1 MSAILAGDLRIR
13 RQSLHDVV
21 VDRLR
26 DLIVEGLLQPGQ
38 RLNERLLCEQ
48 MGVSRT
54 PLRESFKVLA
64 SEGLIEIL
72 PNRGATVAPLTTDE
86 LREVVDVLS
95 GLEAVVG
102 PLVVRNID
110 DAGIA
115 KLETLHRTMLEH
127 HRQQDLPAYF
137 RVNQEIHL
145 LLVEST
151 GNRTLLETYTALNLR
166 IRRYRYMANLASDRW
181 AQAVAEHEKIMQALC
196 HRDGQALGRLLQ
208 AHLRAK
214 AEHVLLSGL
223 TDAASEFGSY
233 RERKPLA

>member
-1 MSAILAGDLRIR
+1 MSALSVGDLRIQ

-26 DLIVEGLLQPGQ
+26 DLIVEGVLPPGQ

-48 MGVSRT
+48 LGVSRT

-72 PNRGATVAPLTTDE
+72 PNRGATVAPLTTAE

-102 PLVVRNID
+102 PLVVANID
-110 DAGIA
+110 EAGIEQ
-115 KLETLHRTMLEH
+115 LESLHRDMLEH
-127 HRQQDLPAYF
+127 YRQQDLPAYF

-151 GNRTLLETYTALNLR
+151 GNRTLLDTYTALNLR
-166 IRRYRYMANLASDRW
+166 IRRYRYMANLANERW
-181 AQAVAEHEKIMQALC
+181 AQAVAEHEEIMRALRR
-196 HRDGQALGRLLQ
+196 RDGQALGHLLQ
-208 AHLRAK
+208 THLRTK
-214 AEHVLLSGL
+214 AEHLLHSGL
-223 TDAASEFGSY
+223 TDTTSPRSAAE
-233 RERKPLA
+233 

>member
-1 MSAILAGDLRIR
+1 MSALSFGDLRIQ

-26 DLIVEGLLQPGQ
+26 DLIVEGVLPPGQ

-48 MGVSRT
+48 LGVSRT

-72 PNRGATVAPLTTDE
+72 PNRGATVAPLTTAE
-86 LREVVDVLS
+86 LREVVDVLG

-102 PLVVRNID
+102 PLVVANID
-110 DAGIA
+110 GAGIEQ
-115 KLETLHRTMLEH
+115 LESLHRAMLEH

-151 GNRTLLETYTALNLR
+151 GNRTLLDTYTALNLR
-166 IRRYRYMANLASDRW
+166 IRRYRYMANLANERW
-181 AQAVAEHEKIMQALC
+181 AQAVAEHEEIMRALRR
-196 HRDGQALGRLLQ
+196 RDGQALGHLLQ
-208 AHLRAK
+208 THLRTK
-214 AEHVLLSGL
+214 AEHLLHSGL
-223 TDAASEFGSY
+223 TDTTSPRSAAE
-233 RERKPLA
+233 

>member
-1 MSAILAGDLRIR
+1 MSATLIGDLRIR

-26 DLIVEGLLQPGQ
+26 DLIVEGLLPPGQ

-48 MGVSRT
+48 LGVSRT

-72 PNRGATVAPLTTDE
+72 PNRGATVAPLTTEE

-102 PLVVRNID
+102 PLVVGNID
-110 DAGIA
+110 DAGIE

-166 IRRYRYMANLASDRW
+166 IRRYRYMANLANDRW
-181 AQAVAEHEKIMQALC
+181 AQAVVEHEEIMQALRR
-196 HRDGQALGRLLQ
+196 RDGQALGHLLQ
-208 AHLRAK
+208 THLRAK
-214 AEHVLLSGL
+214 AEHVLHSGL
-223 TDAASEFGSY
+223 TDAASPRSAAE
-233 RERKPLA
+233 

>member
-1 MSAILAGDLRIR
+1 MSALSVGDLRIQ

-26 DLIVEGLLQPGQ
+26 DLIVEGVLPPGQ

-48 MGVSRT
+48 LGVSRT

-72 PNRGATVAPLTTDE
+72 PNRGATVAPLTTAE

-102 PLVVRNID
+102 PLVVANID
-110 DAGIA
+110 EAGIEQ
-115 KLETLHRTMLEH
+115 LESLHRDMLEH
-127 HRQQDLPAYF
+127 YRQQDLPAYF

-145 LLVEST
+145 VLVEST
-151 GNRTLLETYTALNLR
+151 GNRTLLDTYTALNLR
-166 IRRYRYMANLASDRW
+166 IRRYRYMANLANERW
-181 AQAVAEHEKIMQALC
+181 AQAVAEHEEIMRALRR
-196 HRDGQALGRLLQ
+196 RDGHALGHLLQ
-208 AHLRAK
+208 THLRTK
-214 AEHVLLSGL
+214 AEHLLHSGL
-223 TDAASEFGSY
+223 TDTASPQSAAE
-233 RERKPLA
+233 